1 MPDLEDLRSFLEVAE
16 AGGVSSAAAR
26 LGVAKSV
33 VSRRLLRLEKLL
45 GTQLLA
51 RTTRGSS
58 LTSAGVTLREHAT
71 RACAEMDMARDLF
84 RSDGEVRG
92 QLRLALPVTFGSTH
106 VASVLA
112 ELARQH
118 PLLQIRTVYSDTVVD
133 LVGEGFD
140 AAIRMGH
147 LQDSSLVA
155 RQIAPV
161 QGKVLASPD
170 YIERHGAPRNPAELP
185 EHEALMQGSET
196 WRLLDGGST
205 MIVRP
210 KGRFKADSASA
221 LAAAACAGLGLAYL
235 PDLITDPFVASGALV
250 PVLSQYPV
258 PPGGLYVVRPPG
270 PYPSRQ
276 VQALI
281 EAMVTAFGDGRAF
294 ANAIASA

>member
-45 GTQLLA
+45 GTRLLA

-58 LTSAGVTLREHAT
+58 LTSAGVTLREHAA
-71 RACAEMDMARDLF
+71 RACAEMDRARDLL
-84 RSDGEVRG
+84 RADGEVRG

-106 VASVLA
+106 VARVLA
-112 ELARQH
+112 ELARRH
-118 PLLQIRTVYSDTVVD
+118 PLLRIRTFYSDSFVD
-133 LVGEGFD
+133 LVGGGFD

-147 LQDSSLVA
+147 LPDSSLVA

-161 QGKVLASPD
+161 HGKVLASPG

-185 EHEALMQGSET
+185 GHEALMQGSET
-196 WRLLDGGST
+196 WRLLDGGS
-205 MIVRP
+205 MMLVRP
-210 KGRFKADSASA
+210 RGRFKADSAAA

-235 PDLITDPFVASGALV
+235 PDLITDPLVASGALV
-250 PVLSQYPV
+250 PVLTQYPV

-270 PYPSRQ
+270 ARPSRP

-281 EAMVTAFGDGRAF
+281 EAMVAAFGDGRAF
-294 ANAIASA
+294 ADPVAVP